1 MRDKNNKDKDALR
14 ITQQCRARGGMVYDL
29 KCETAKL
36 TVRVFPRE
44 SDADSGEWRVEACTS
59 HTSEAFIVT
68 EWGATRA
75 DTLRE
80 VGRSWVSK
88 APLHGLPAFDWEAVE
103 QVLTDVRAL

>member
-1 MRDKNNKDKDALR
+1 MKDKNKDKDVLR

-29 KCETAKL
+29 KCESARL

-44 SDADSGEWRVEACTS
+44 SDADSGEWRVEASPS
-59 HTSEAFIVT
+59 HTAEAVIIT

-75 DTLRE
+75 ETLRE
-80 VGRSWVSK
+80 VGRSWTSK
-88 APLHGLPAFDWEAVE
+88 AAQYGLPTFDWDAVA